1 MVDGKETKIPF
12 LFEAIY
18 VFDDKETVVHEEVEH
33 VKFSYPKTQYYKKK
47 YREKAKREALGGVK
61 TEEEGDKV

>member
-47 YREKAKREALGGVK
+47 YREKAKREA
-61 TEEEGDKV
+61 